1 MAEEQKEVQE
11 EQLVIFEVANE
22 ICGVN
27 ISTVQEI
34 IRMQPIT
41 GVPRAPEFVEGVINL
56 RGKVIPVIDLRE
68 RFGFEKTEETKST
81 RIVVVEVENN
91 TVGMIVDAVAEVLRL
106 PTAAIE
112 PPSPVV
118 ETVDSEYMRGIGKVD
133 ERLIILLD
141 LEKVLTEIEKGRLK
155 QVKETA
161 EVK

>member
-11 EQLVIFEVANE
+11 EQLVVFEVANE
-22 ICGVN
+22 ICGVD

-34 IRMQPIT
+34 IRIQPIT
-41 GVPRAPEFVEGVINL
+41 EVPKAPEFVEGIINL

-81 RIVVVEVENN
+81 RIVVVEVGDD
-91 TVGMIVDAVAEVLRL
+91 TVGMIVDAVTEVLRL
-106 PTAAIE
+106 PTSAIE

-118 ETVDSEYMRGIGKVD
+118 ENVDSEYLRGIGKVD

-141 LEKVLTEIEKGRLK
+141 LEKILSEMEKGHLK
-155 QVKETA
+155 QVKETT